1 MTESKRL
8 SLLDRYLTLWIFL
21 AMAIGVGAG
30 AVFPQL
36 PKLLDALSVGTISVP
51 IAVGL
56 LWMMYPPLARVKY
69 EELSKVGK
77 AWKMF
82 SVSLFQN
89 WLVGPFLMFGLA
101 WLFLPDMPEYR
112 IGIIIVGLARCIA
125 MVLVW
130 NMLAEGDNEYAAVLV
145 ALNSIFQV
153 ALYSV
158 YAWFFVTLLSSWVS
172 QGSGVTVAISIWDI
186 AKTVFI
192 YLGIPFIAGIVT
204 RFALVRKK
212 GKTWYDET
220 FVEKL
225 SPTALIGLLFTIVVM
240 FSLKGEYILALP
252 WDVVRIAIPL
262 VSYFLIMF
270 TVSFIMSKAWK
281 FYYPE
286 TATLSFTAASNN
298 FELAIAVAVGV
309 FGINSGEAFAAVIG
323 PLFEV
328 PVLISLVNVSLWA
341 KRRFF
346 AEPKPVRS
354 RQNCPEG
361 LNEGIRLE
369 RISPNRLRQVRTSS
383 PQRILLHKRRPLG
396 RSRMAKP
403 GLE

>member
-1 MTESKRL
+1 LAQRL
-8 SLLDRYLTLWIFL
+8 SLLDRFLALWIFL
-21 AMAIGVGAG
+21 AMAIGVVTGAI
-30 AVFPQL
+30 FPQL
-36 PKLLDALSVGTISVP
+36 PKLLETFSVGTISVP

-56 LWMMYPPLARVKY
+56 LWMMYPPLAHVKY
-69 EELSKVGK
+69 EELSKVRK

-101 WLFLPDMPEYR
+101 WLFLPDLPEYR

-130 NMLAEGDNEYAAVLV
+130 NMLAGGDSEYAAVLV

-158 YAWFFVTLLSSWVS
+158 YAWFFVTLLSSWMAF
-172 QGSGVTVAISIWDI
+172 GSGVTVAISIWDI

-192 YLGIPFIAGIVT
+192 YLGIPFIAGIIT
-204 RFALVRKK
+204 RYALVRKK
-212 GKTWYDET
+212 GKDWYDGT

-240 FSLKGEYILALP
+240 FSLKGAYILALP

-281 FYYPE
+281 FSYPE
-286 TATLSFTAASNN
+286 TVTLSFTAASNN

-328 PVLISLVNVSLWA
+328 PVLISLVSVSLWA
-341 KRRFF
+341 KKHYF
-346 AEPKPVRS
+346 K
-354 RQNCPEG
+354 
-361 LNEGIRLE
+361 
-369 RISPNRLRQVRTSS
+369 
-383 PQRILLHKRRPLG
+383 
-396 RSRMAKP
+396 
-403 GLE
+403 

>member
-1 MTESKRL
+1 MAAKKSRSL
-8 SLLDRYLTLWIFL
+8 SLLDRFLTVWIFL

-36 PKLLDALSVGTISVP
+36 PKLLDALSIGTISVP
-51 IAVGL
+51 IAIGL

-82 SVSLFQN
+82 SLSLFQN

-101 WLFLPDMPEYR
+101 WLFLPDIPEYR

-158 YAWFFVTLLSSWVS
+158 YAWFFVTLLSSWIAPS
-172 QGSGVTVAISIWDI
+172 SGVTVAISIWDI

-204 RFALVRKK
+204 RYTLVRRK

-240 FSLKGEYILALP
+240 FSLKGGYILALP

-270 TVSFIMSKAWK
+270 TVSFVMSKAWK
-281 FYYPE
+281 FNYPE

-328 PVLISLVNVSLWA
+328 PVLISLVNVALWA
-341 KRRFF
+341 KKRFF
-346 AEPKPVRS
+346 IESKQIPVS
-354 RQNCPEG
+354 VDLP
-361 LNEGIRLE
+361 
-369 RISPNRLRQVRTSS
+369 
-383 PQRILLHKRRPLG
+383 RR
-396 RSRMAKP
+396 AI
-403 GLE
+403 

>member
-1 MTESKRL
+1 LAAKL
-8 SLLDRYLTLWIFL
+8 SVLDRFLTLWIFS
-21 AMAIGVGAG
+21 AMAVGVGLG
-30 AVFPQL
+30 AIFPRL
-36 PKLLDALSVGTISVP
+36 PLLINSLNINEISLP
-51 IAVGL
+51 IAIGL

-69 EELSKVGK
+69 DELGKVKK

-82 SVSLFQN
+82 SLSIFQN

-101 WLFLPDMPEYR
+101 WLFLPDMPQYR

-130 NMLAEGDNEYAAVLV
+130 NMLAEGDNEYCAVLV

-158 YAWFFVTLLSSWVS
+158 YAWFFITLLSSWVS
-172 QGSGVTVAISIWDI
+172 NGSGVAVSISILDI
-186 AKTVFI
+186 ARTVFVF
-192 YLGIPFIAGIVT
+192 LGIPFIAGIVT
-204 RFALVRKK
+204 RFLLVRRK
-212 GKTWYDET
+212 GKQWYDGV

-240 FSLKGEYILALP
+240 FSLKGGYILALP
-252 WDVVRIAIPL
+252 WDVARIAIPL

-270 TVSFIMSKAWK
+270 TVSFVLSKAWK
-281 FYYPE
+281 FNYPE

-298 FELAIAVAVGV
+298 FELAIAVAIGV

-328 PVLISLVNVSLWA
+328 PVLISLVNVALWA
-341 KRRFF
+341 RKHFF
-346 AEPKPVRS
+346 
-354 RQNCPEG
+354 PE
-361 LNEGIRLE
+361 
-369 RISPNRLRQVRTSS
+369 
-383 PQRILLHKRRPLG
+383 
-396 RSRMAKP
+396 AKP
-403 GLE
+403 ISVATTLPQTSA

>member
-1 MTESKRL
+1 MIEKASRQL
-8 SLLDRYLTLWIFL
+8 SVLDRFLTVWIFL
-21 AMAIGVGAG
+21 AMAVGVGAG
-30 AVFPQL
+30 AIFPQL
-36 PKLLDALSVGTISVP
+36 PELLDALSVGTISLP
-51 IAVGL
+51 IAIGL

-82 SVSLFQN
+82 GISLFQN

-158 YAWFFVTLLSSWVS
+158 YAWFFVTLLSSWVA

-192 YLGIPFIAGIVT
+192 YLGIPFIAGIAT

-212 GKTWYDET
+212 GKAWYDGT

-225 SPTALIGLLFTIVVM
+225 SPSALVGLLFTIVVM

-252 WDVVRIAIPL
+252 WDVVRIAVPL

-270 TVSFIMSKAWK
+270 TLSFVMSKAWK
-281 FYYPE
+281 FNYPE

-341 KRRFF
+341 RKRFF
-346 AEPKPVRS
+346 AEPKP
-354 RQNCPEG
+354 
-361 LNEGIRLE
+361 
-369 RISPNRLRQVRTSS
+369 ISVAAELPR
-383 PQRILLHKRRPLG
+383 KLG
-396 RSRMAKP
+396 
-403 GLE
+403 